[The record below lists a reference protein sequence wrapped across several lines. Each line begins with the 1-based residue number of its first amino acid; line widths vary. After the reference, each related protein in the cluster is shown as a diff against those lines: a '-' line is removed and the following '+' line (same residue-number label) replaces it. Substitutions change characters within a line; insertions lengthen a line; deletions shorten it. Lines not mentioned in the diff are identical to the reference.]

1 MNNTLWVGNV
11 PTLVATFF
19 FFTKEP
25 AMASV
30 AIIGTNLTNNMI
42 NPILTF
48 MNIVLAPKPAKADPL
63 FPPAE
68 E

>member
-1 MNNTLWVGNV
+1 
-11 PTLVATFF
+11 
-19 FFTKEP
+19 
-25 AMASV
+25 MASV

-48 MNIVLAPKPAKADPL
+48 MNTVLAPKPAKADPL